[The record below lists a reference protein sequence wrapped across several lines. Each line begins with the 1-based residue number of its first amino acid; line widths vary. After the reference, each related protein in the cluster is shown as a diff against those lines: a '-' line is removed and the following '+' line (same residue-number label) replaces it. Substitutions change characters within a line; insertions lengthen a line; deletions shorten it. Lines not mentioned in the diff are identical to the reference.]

1 MNLRATV
8 FAATFAIAAAALVG
22 AAAAQGVSERKF
34 LTLDG
39 AKQIAAAASAEAVK
53 NKWNVV
59 IAIVDEGGQ
68 LVYLEKIDNTQSASV
83 DIAIGKARTA
93 AQFRRPTKAM
103 EDAVA
108 GGRNVVMTFPR
119 IVPVQG
125 GLPLKAGDTFIGAI
139 GVSGVASAQDEQVAK
154 AGVDALK

>member
-1 MNLRATV
+1 MKLQASVLAATV
-8 FAATFAIAAAALVG
+8 AIAAAGLADG
-22 AAAAQGVSERKF
+22 AAAQGVSERKF

-39 AKQIAAAASAEAVK
+39 AKQIASAANAEAVK

-108 GGRNVVMTFPR
+108 GGRNVVMTFPG